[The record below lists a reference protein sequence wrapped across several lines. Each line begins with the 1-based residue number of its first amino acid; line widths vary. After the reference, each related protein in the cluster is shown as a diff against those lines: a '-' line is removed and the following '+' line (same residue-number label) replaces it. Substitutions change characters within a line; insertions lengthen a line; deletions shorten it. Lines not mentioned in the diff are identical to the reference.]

1 MRAAV
6 SESRQ
11 EGGPL
16 HILAI
21 CGSLQ
26 AASSNLA
33 LLHTAAALAPPGVE
47 VELFDG
53 LRDLPQFNPDLEAS
67 GPLPVVEAWRQA
79 LSRSHAVLIASP
91 EYGFSL
97 PGSLKNAIDWVIG
110 TGELERAVVA
120 VTAAVNHPARGRL
133 GLQSLCDTL
142 NAVSATIVG
151 SEPLVRGPTLEREI
165 GALLELLI
173 AAARRARLDAASSDA
188 S

>member
-1 MRAAV
+1 VSDSPHERA
-6 SESRQ
+6 
-11 EGGPL
+11 PL
-16 HILAI
+16 RILAL

-33 LLHTAAALAPPGVE
+33 LLHTAAALAPAGVE

-67 GPLPVVEAWRQA
+67 EPLPVVEAWRQA

-133 GLQSLCDTL
+133 GLQALCDTL

-151 SEPLVRGPTLEREI
+151 SEPLVRGPTLERELA
-165 GALLELLI
+165 ALLEVLI
-173 AAARRARLDAASSDA
+173 AAGRQAQLAAASAEA